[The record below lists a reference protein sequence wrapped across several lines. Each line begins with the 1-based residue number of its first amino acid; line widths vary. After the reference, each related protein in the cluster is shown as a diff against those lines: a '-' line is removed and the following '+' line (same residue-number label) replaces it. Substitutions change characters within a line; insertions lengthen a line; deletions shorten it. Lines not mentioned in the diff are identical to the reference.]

1 MSNRYVTVPIKN
13 KAGKVIRRQR
23 AMVLA
28 SGQYKFVKNSGATA
42 HHTKKKGH
50 THVAK
55 SKKRKHSSKA
65 MTVYRPAPVVKVIRV
80 GGGGG
85 HKKKKTHH
93 VRGGGRHLMLREH
106 GAGEI
111 QPGPFRIKSMVVAA
125 AIGKSKSTN
134 PGSLAML
141 PEWIDKLPSVGGVPK
156 EFIAGLILNKF
167 ADRGDWYDGAAQAM
181 LDISAYEFGKND
193 FKMGEDDE

>member
-1 MSNRYVTVPIKN
+1 MSNRYVNVKIKN
-13 KAGKVIRRQR
+13 KHGKVIRNQR

-42 HHTKKKGH
+42 HHTKKKGN

-55 SKKRKHSSKA
+55 SKKKHSSKA
-65 MTVYRPAPVVKVIRV
+65 MTVYRPSQPVVKVIRV
-80 GGGGG
+80 GGGGS
-85 HKKKKTHH
+85 KKKQHH
-93 VRGGGRHLMLREH
+93 HRPKGGGRHLMLREH

-125 AIGKSKSTN
+125 AIGKSKSAN

-141 PEWIDKLPSVGGVPK
+141 PEWIEKLPSIGGVPK
-156 EFIAGLILNKF
+156 EAIAGLILNKF

-181 LDISAYEFGKND
+181 LDIAAYEFGKND